1 MYLFCVLYGNQFSAV
16 NDDIENLR
24 MHQMKQELNARI
36 VEPHAR
42 KQELIEENQEIINA
56 NIEDIRKSHL

>member
-1 MYLFCVLYGNQFSAV
+1 MKDLSRNVSLLCPVCGNDQFSTV
-16 NDDIENLR
+16 NMILKTSR

-42 KQELIEENQEIINA
+42 KQN
-56 NIEDIRKSHL
+56 